1 MLYAVFAVSP
11 PGRRLWRRLQIRSAP
26 EGPPA
31 AVRRNRRCGASER
44 RAHNRLFIGAESV
57 SAPSAY
63 VEIQQFAPFEH
74 GPQVVAGAD
83 RSHAGR
89 RAGVDQIAQPNIK
102 KKKHSVHCAQEFGD
116 GSFSRFVRERLP
128 FRVLG
133 EIRKILFNRYLM
145 IRRLLL
151 FVVLIGGLSWT
162 AGTQNVTLKTK
173 NR

>member
-1 MLYAVFAVSP
+1 MCSTHLISRLYVS
-11 PGRRLWRRLQIRSAP
+11 I
-26 EGPPA
+26 
-31 AVRRNRRCGASER
+31 
-44 RAHNRLFIGAESV
+44 
-57 SAPSAY
+57 
-63 VEIQQFAPFEH
+63 
-74 GPQVVAGAD
+74 AGAD
-83 RSHAGR
+83 LGW
-89 RAGVDQIAQPNIK
+89 GPYGDEVEL
-102 KKKHSVHCAQEFGD
+102 SVHCAQEFGD